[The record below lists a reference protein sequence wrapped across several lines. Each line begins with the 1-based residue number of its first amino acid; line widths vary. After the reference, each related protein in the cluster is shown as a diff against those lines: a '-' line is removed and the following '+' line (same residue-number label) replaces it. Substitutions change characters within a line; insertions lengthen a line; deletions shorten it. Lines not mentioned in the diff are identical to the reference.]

1 MFASKD
7 LPYVT
12 IDTID
17 FSILLVVYG
26 YLFFWNLGLGLRFF
40 TAPYLELEAQLLV
53 YYKVLRFYLSKK
65 ANSLGSFED
74 GRWKVQVFI
83 FLLA

>member
-40 TAPYLELEAQLLV
+40 TAPYLELETQLLV
-53 YYKVLRFYLSKK
+53 YYKVLRFYLSK
-65 ANSLGSFED
+65 
-74 GRWKVQVFI
+74 
-83 FLLA
+83 